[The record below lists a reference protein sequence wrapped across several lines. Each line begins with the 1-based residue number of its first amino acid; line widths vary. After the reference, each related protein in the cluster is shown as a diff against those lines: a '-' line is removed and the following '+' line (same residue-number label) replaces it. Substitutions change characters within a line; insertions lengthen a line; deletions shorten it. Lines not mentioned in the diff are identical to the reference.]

1 MSRFEGKRILITGG
15 TSGIGLATAKRIV
28 DEGGEVAVT
37 GTTQEHLDEAG
48 KALPS
53 GSLVLRN
60 DASDPEAA
68 KELAQKVRDQ
78 MVGVERL
85 YAVHDTKGERLALVK
100 DRKLAFAL
108 ARQHDLAPVNAH

>member
-1 MSRFEGKRILITGG
+1 MDTKYDFLPKD
-15 TSGIGLATAKRIV
+15 ANNIV
-28 DEGGEVAVT
+28 YVRPVAVA
-37 GTTQEHLDEAG
+37 D
-48 KALPS
+48 LP
-53 GSLVLRN
+53 
-60 DASDPEAA
+60 E
-68 KELAQKVRDQ
+68 EVRDQ